1 MRVSLI
7 AVAWTLIGL
16 APAVAGTTPE
26 EAEANFMR
34 PYNNGLTALD
44 IFSQEQGCA
53 GEGAMR
59 VNETVAELK
68 KQADL
73 LHRVSTGSSIPTL
86 LDKANRS
93 KDHHTE
99 IAFSFADKAKN
110 KRCLDIADQQYRDL
124 IDMYVGSAYS
134 GIRDRAKIGI
144 DDVRE
149 ARRNQVSEPAP
160 LVADSKKKK

>member
-7 AVAWTLIGL
+7 AAALLL
-16 APAVAGTTPE
+16 AGPAIAGTTPE

-34 PYNNGLTALD
+34 PYNSGLAALD
-44 IFSQEQGCA
+44 AFSHEQGCI
-53 GEGAMR
+53 GEAAR
-59 VNETVAELK
+59 NLSEIVAELK

-73 LHRVSTGSSIPTL
+73 LHRVSTGSAIPAL
-86 LDKANRS
+86 LDKATRS
-93 KDHHTE
+93 KAHHTE
-99 IAFSFADKAKN
+99 IAFSFADKARGKG
-110 KRCLDIADQQYRDL
+110 CLDIADQQYREL

-149 ARRNQVSEPAP
+149 ARRDQASSNTTLST
-160 LVADSKKKK
+160 DTKKRK